1 MKFEKLETFQPI
13 TITLESEEDFHDLAY
28 ALKAGIGRMEELNSH
43 PDRLERLQK
52 MLEELDNLVLTTCY
66 NT

>member
-1 MKFEKLETFQPI
+1 MRFEKLETFQPI
-13 TITLESEEDFHDLAY
+13 TITLESEEDFHDIAY
-28 ALKAGIGRMEELNSH
+28 ALQIAISNIEEH
-43 PDRLERLQK
+43 DTRLKQLQK